1 MTRMAEAGKGDELAQ
16 TATAPGSAPS
26 GPAQPIGDSLGRY
39 KLERMLGEGGMGVVH
54 CAFDPDLERRVAL
67 KVLRRRAGADDARQR
82 LLREARAMARLTHPN
97 VVAVHEVGTAG
108 DRDYVAMELI
118 DGETLADWLKAA
130 KRSPREITH
139 AFIAAGRGL
148 AAAHNAG
155 LVHRDFKPHNV
166 LRARDGRV
174 VVTDFGLARGVE
186 ATISFEATMKPGHLA
201 DATPSSLSGITA
213 TGSVLGT
220 PAYMAPEQW
229 DGGIVGPA
237 ADQFAFCVALWE
249 ALTGERP
256 FKGQTLDELKRDVQR
271 GVEALDVA
279 RVPRRLR
286 APLRRGLQRD
296 PAKRYP
302 NMDAL
307 LAALERAD
315 RSASLWSITWR
326 GAAVLATL
334 AFLIVHERG
343 KAAPSCEPPAA
354 ELGSVWSPAIAQV
367 TPSALAPPFDKL
379 AVRWSMARAT
389 ACTADPIARPM
400 QLRCLDGVLAR
411 FSAVRQGY
419 SRVAGVDGEDAMS
432 ELVDPTVCLTPAPP
446 RLGLAA
452 TPDAAKAFELLAI
465 ASAAEHK
472 DDDAAKPPPAPVQA
486 FVDRID
492 VEPCARVI
500 GLRALGE
507 TALDFQAR
515 RNAINEAVQSGE
527 QCEDDRV
534 RADSL
539 VESMP
544 YQFELPVI
552 GPRGQQ
558 AIKRAAA
565 AVARVTQND
574 LRARVEFV
582 RAMVASQHEHW
593 ADALG
598 IVHGLT
604 ESLEAEGFHDS
615 AVTLALEEIDMHIV
629 RSRPEDFAAAR
640 ALAAK
645 WLPVAQAVHDD
656 KRTHQLEQEDAYA
669 RYYADAGNPDTAAAR
684 AEIVRLWQQASQLK
698 GPHRR
703 VEGDVVDAHGK
714 PVANALVAAAAQ
726 VFADNAGVLPLVRLH
741 QGDFGLREVTTDA
754 AGHFAIDEASIH
766 GAIIAQVGELRST
779 PLPIADKVKLVLGP
793 TRTVSGSVALG
804 GLTNAE
810 PMVLAMTELGDS
822 YLTAAPVRADSTFE
836 LAGAPTTKFG
846 IAVAVDGTASTSMRA
861 TAVAAG
867 TEPVRNLVLKP
878 STSGRTLDV
887 MVRSTVSAPI
897 NTAEVV
903 VLPGRVHVTN
913 IAQLDKSLNAGVSIA
928 FGRHVAGEGVPRP
941 ALDQYKPG
949 DLWARFSNVDA
960 GDVTVCSLA
969 LVDDL
974 MDTEALHKLQAHL
987 DEVEASCQTIGGD
1000 VDVVVAP
1007 TAPLKRMD

>member
-1 MTRMAEAGKGDELAQ
+1 MAEAGKGDELAQ
-16 TATAPGSAPS
+16 TATAPGTAPS
-26 GPAQPIGDSLGRY
+26 GPAQPIGDTLGRY
-39 KLERMLGEGGMGVVH
+39 KLERLLGEGGMGVVH

-67 KVLRRRAGADDARQR
+67 KVLRRRDGADDARQR

-108 DRDYVAMELI
+108 DRDFVAMELI
-118 DGETLADWLKAA
+118 DGETLADWLKSA
-130 KRSPREITH
+130 KRTPREITQ

-186 ATISFEATMKPGHLA
+186 ATISFEATVRPGQLA
-201 DATPSSLSGITA
+201 DSTPSSLSGITA

-256 FKGQTLDELKRDVQR
+256 FKGQTLDELKHDVQR
-271 GVEALDVA
+271 GVEALDVS

-315 RSASLWSITWR
+315 RSASLWSIGWR
-326 GAAVLATL
+326 GAAVLATV

-343 KAAPSCEPPAA
+343 KAAPSCEPPVA

-379 AVRWSMARAT
+379 AARWSLARAT
-389 ACTADPIARPM
+389 ACTADPMMRPT

-411 FSAVRQGY
+411 FSAVRQGF

-452 TPDAAKAFELLAI
+452 TPDAAKAFELLAV

-472 DDDAAKPPPAPVQA
+472 DDDAAKPPPAAAQA
-486 FVDRID
+486 FVDRTD

-534 RADSL
+534 RADTL

-552 GPRGQQ
+552 GPRGQA

-565 AVARVTQND
+565 AIARVSQVD
-574 LRARVEFV
+574 LRARVEFF
-582 RAMVASQHEHW
+582 RAMVESQQEHW
-593 ADALG
+593 ADALT

-604 ESLEAEGFHDS
+604 DSLEAEGFHDS
-615 AVTLALEEIDMHIV
+615 AVMLALEEIDMHIV
-629 RSRPEDFAAAR
+629 RSRPADFAAAR

-645 WLPVAQAVHDD
+645 WLPVARAIHDD
-656 KRTHQLEQEDAYA
+656 RRAHQLEQEDAYA
-669 RYYADAGNPDTAAAR
+669 RFYADAGNADSAAAR
-684 AEIVRLWQQASQLK
+684 AEIVRLWQPTARLQ

-714 PVANALVAAAAQ
+714 PVANAVVAAAAR
-726 VFADNAGVLPLVRLH
+726 VYADNTGVLPLVRLH

-754 AGHFAIDEASIH
+754 AGHFVIDEASIH
-766 GAIIAQVGELRST
+766 GAIVAQLGELRST
-779 PLPIADKVKLVLGP
+779 PLPIADKVKLVLAP
-793 TRTVSGSVALG
+793 TRTISGSVALG
-804 GLTNAE
+804 GLTNTE
-810 PMVLAMTELGDS
+810 PTVLAMTEIGDE
-822 YLTAAPVRADSTFE
+822 YLIAAPVRADSTFE

-846 IAVAVDGTASTSMRA
+846 IAVAVDGIASTSMRA
-861 TAVAAG
+861 TPVAAG
-867 TEPVRNLVLKP
+867 TEPIKNLVLQP

-887 MVRSTVSAPI
+887 LVRSTVSAPI
-897 NTAEVV
+897 NTAQVV
-903 VLPGRVHVTN
+903 IVPGRVHVTN
-913 IAQLDKSLNAGVSIA
+913 LAQLDKSLNAGVSVA

-941 ALDQYKPG
+941 ALDQYKAG

-960 GDVTVCSLA
+960 GEVTVCSLA

-987 DEVEASCQTIGGD
+987 DEIEASCLTIGGD
-1000 VDVVVAP
+1000 VTVVVAP
-1007 TAPLKRMD
+1007 TSPLKRMD

>member
-1 MTRMAEAGKGDELAQ
+1 MAEAGKGDELAQ

-26 GPAQPIGDSLGRY
+26 GAAQPIGDSLGRY

-67 KVLRRRAGADDARQR
+67 KVLRRSDGADDARQR

-108 DRDYVAMELI
+108 DRDFVAMELI
-118 DGETLADWLKAA
+118 DGETLADWLKSA

-166 LRARDGRV
+166 LRARNGRV

-186 ATISFEATMKPGHLA
+186 AAISFEATMKPSQLA

-271 GVEALDVA
+271 GVEALDVS

-315 RSASLWSITWR
+315 RSASLWSIAWR

-379 AVRWSMARAT
+379 ASRWSLARAT
-389 ACTADPIARPM
+389 ACTADPMTRPT

-411 FSAVRQGY
+411 FSAVRQGF
-419 SRVAGVDGEDAMS
+419 SRVAGVDGEDAMA

-452 TPDAAKAFELLAI
+452 TPDAAKAFELLAV
-465 ASAAEHK
+465 ASAAAHK
-472 DDDAAKPPPAPVQA
+472 DDDAPKPPPAQAQA
-486 FVDRID
+486 FVDRTD

-507 TALDFQAR
+507 TSLDFQAR

-534 RADSL
+534 RAETL
-539 VESMP
+539 IESMP

-565 AVARVTQND
+565 AVARVSQVD
-574 LRARVEFV
+574 LRAHVELA
-582 RAMVASQHEHW
+582 RAMVEAQQEHW

-598 IVHGLT
+598 VVHRLT
-604 ESLEAEGFHDS
+604 ESLDAEGFHDS
-615 AVTLALEEIDMHIV
+615 AVKFALEEIDWNLA
-629 RSRPEDFAAAR
+629 RSRQENYAAAR
-640 ALAAK
+640 TLVAK
-645 WLPVAQAVHDD
+645 WLPVARAIHDD
-656 KRTHQLEQEDAYA
+656 KHAHELEQEDAYA
-669 RYYADAGNPDTAAAR
+669 RYAADVGNADTAAAR
-684 AEIVRLWQQASQLK
+684 AAIVRLWRQAPHLQ
-698 GPHRR
+698 GPHIR
-703 VEGDVVDAHGK
+703 VEGDVVDTHGK
-714 PVANALVAAAAQ
+714 PVANAVVAASSRLN
-726 VFADNAGVLPLVRLH
+726 ADSAGVLPIVNLH
-741 QGDFGLREVTTDA
+741 RGDFGLREVTTDA
-754 AGHFAIDEASIH
+754 GGHFAIEEAPIY
-766 GAIIAQVGELRST
+766 GAIIAQLGELRST
-779 PLPIADKVKLVLGP
+779 PQRIAAKVKLVVGP
-793 TRTVSGSVALG
+793 TRTISGTVPLG
-804 GLTNAE
+804 GMTNTE
-810 PMVLAMTELGDS
+810 PSVIAMTEIGDA
-822 YLTAAPVRADSTFE
+822 YMVMAPVRADSTFE

-846 IAVAVDGTASTSMRA
+846 IALAIDGIASTSMRA
-861 TAVAAG
+861 TPIAAG
-867 TEPVRNLVLKP
+867 TEPIKNLVLKP

-887 MVRSTVSAPI
+887 LVRSTVSAPI
-897 NTAEVV
+897 NTAQIVI
-903 VLPGRVHVTN
+903 LPGHEHITN
-913 IAQLDKSLNAGVSIA
+913 VAQLDKSLNAGMSVA
-928 FGRHVAGEGVPRP
+928 FARHVAGEGVPRP

-949 DLWARFSNVDA
+949 DLWARFTNVDA

-974 MDTEALHKLQAHL
+974 MDTEAMHKLQAHF
-987 DEVEASCQTIGGD
+987 DEIEASCKTIGGD
-1000 VDVVVAP
+1000 VQVIVVP
-1007 TAPLKRMD
+1007 TAPMKRMD